1 MFYYGE
7 LADMALPTHK
17 SDEQGGSQAALR
29 QSTQWLRALLAHS
42 YDALVLTSAEGTPLF
57 ASPSIQHILGYTP
70 EEYLALNVA
79 EFTHPDHLEEG
90 IAVFRSIREQ
100 PGISL
105 PPQQTRFRHKDGS
118 WRWIEYTAT
127 NLLNDQ
133 NMAAIVFNFRDIT
146 ERKQAEETQYL
157 LAAIVSSSDDA
168 IVSKTLDGIIT
179 SWNAAAE
186 RLFGYTS
193 AEAVGRSITLI
204 IPPDLYHEEV
214 TILQK
219 LRRGERIDHYET
231 VRLRKDGTKVNV
243 SLSISPVRDQ
253 QGKIFRAAKIA
264 RNITERKKRE
274 EQQSFLSE
282 ASAILADS
290 LDYQTTLHTIARLTV
305 PRLADWCAI
314 DLVEDSIIK
323 QVAIFHADPQMIAL
337 AKQLQY
343 MHQPDLN
350 ATVGVPEVIRSGTT
364 IFYPEVTDAM
374 LVATARSEEEL
385 TIMRK
390 IGVSS
395 CMMLPLRLGE
405 KSFGAITFSY
415 TQAGRHYTQ
424 ADVDFA
430 QSVADRASLAIEHA
444 RLYRQA
450 KEAREQLEII
460 LQGVADGILVY
471 NRHDQIV
478 YANEAAAHMNGF
490 SSVQAMQEMSLD
502 TIVAQF
508 ELIDE
513 HGQPFPLAQLPH
525 RRVLSGEGEAQAII
539 GYRAPNSDRAENW
552 SLVTTRPVLDEQGQT
567 MLVISILHDVT
578 ERLRAEQ
585 RKDEFIGMASH
596 ELKTPVT
603 SLKGFTTILQR
614 RLNKQ
619 GDEQSLSYLNKIERQ
634 ITRLTSLIS
643 ELLDI
648 SRIQTGKLTFH
659 EEVFDLSLLAREMVE
674 NVQQTT
680 QTHLLSLHCTE
691 PVSVLGDRERIGQ
704 VIMNLVNNAIK
715 YSPQADRVIIS
726 VAREGDQACLNVQD
740 FGIGIAQEHHQHIF
754 ERFYQ
759 VADPNGHTFPGL
771 GIGLYL
777 SNEIVSRHGG
787 HIDVES
793 ASGRGSTFSVSLPLA
808 REQIEPGAS
817 HEDSAKA
824 EHL

>member
-1 MFYYGE
+1 
-7 LADMALPTHK
+7 MALPTHK

-29 QSTQWLRALLAHS
+29 QSARWLRALLAHS

-70 EEYLALNVA
+70 EEYLELNGA
-79 EFTHPDHLEEG
+79 ELTHPDHLEDG
-90 IAVFRSIREQ
+90 IAVFRNIRDH

-105 PPQQTRFRHKDGS
+105 PPQHTRFRHKDGS

-219 LRRGERIDHYET
+219 LRSGERIDHYET
-231 VRLRKDGTKVNV
+231 VRLRKDGTKVYV

-274 EQQSFLSE
+274 EQQSFLSQ

-290 LDYQTTLHTIARLTV
+290 LDYQTTLNTIARLTV

-314 DLVEDSIIK
+314 DLVEDDTIK

-337 AKQLQY
+337 AKQLQS
-343 MHQPDLN
+343 MHHPDLS

-430 QSVADRASLAIEHA
+430 QSVADRAALAIEHA

-490 SSVQAMQEMSLD
+490 ASVQAMREMSPD

-513 HGQPFPLAQLPH
+513 HGQSFPLAQLPH
-525 RRVLSGEGEAQAII
+525 RRVLSGEAEAQSII
-539 GYRAPNSDRAENW
+539 GYRAPDSDRSENW

-567 MLVISILHDVT
+567 ILVISILHDVT

-614 RLNKQ
+614 RLSKQ
-619 GDEQSLSYLNKIERQ
+619 GDEQSLSYLHKMERQ

-680 QTHLLSLHCTE
+680 QTHQLSLHCTE

-726 VAREGDQACLNVQD
+726 VATQGDQACLSVQD

-759 VADPNGHTFPGL
+759 VAGPNGHTFPGL

-793 ASGRGSTFSVSLPLA
+793 ASGRGSTFTVSLPLA
-808 REQIEPGAS
+808 SVQTEPGAS
-817 HEDSAKA
+817 HEESAKA
-824 EHL
+824 EHP